1 MIVTRPIDGVENL
14 LIVKNFIS
22 KDEADV
28 LIAGYEK
35 LKTDEVAVFK
45 SNALLSNVKNKIK
58 KIMQEEFSEIN
69 TKHYTYYDMVSCRTK
84 DSEDYSYMDPHIDG
98 VPGTKKNN
106 IRSVT
111 CLLYLNSNFLG
122 GELYYP
128 ELNFEYKPEP
138 CSAVFHLGEMPFVHG
153 VRRVTE
159 GKRYH
164 FGGNGFS
171 DIF

>member
-1 MIVTRPIDGVENL
+1 MIITRPIDGLKDL

-22 KDEADV
+22 KDESDV
-28 LIAGYEK
+28 LIEGYEK

-45 SNALLSNVKNKIK
+45 SDVVLSDVKNKIK
-58 KIMQEEFSEIN
+58 KIMEKEFPEIN
-69 TKHYTYYDMVSCRTK
+69 TKHYTYYDRVSCRTME
-84 DSEDYSYMDPHIDG
+84 SGDYSYMDPHVDG
-98 VPGTKKNN
+98 VPGVKQNN

-128 ELNFEYKPEP
+128 ELNFEYKPEA

-153 VRRVTE
+153 VRKVAD

-171 DIF
+171 HIF